1 MLELHFH
8 PLASWCWKVLI
19 ALYENQ
25 TPFEPKHVDLMDPAE
40 REALERLW
48 PFGKFPVLHD
58 PERGRTV
65 AESSIVIEYL
75 SAHYP
80 GPVELIPTEPEL
92 ALEARLRD
100 RIYDFHVHDLMNR
113 IVFNR
118 LRPEEHRDSY
128 GSERLKADLQKHC
141 ATEVKAN
148 ADVRPCL
155 AKNEATLIAAIDD
168 IDREAVGA
176 ISARQYTSQ
185 QPRFTLFA
193 LATFAVWTGAAGLK
207 VGTPWFGRIP

>member
-80 GPVELIPTEPEL
+80 GPVELIPTEREL

-128 GSERLKADLQKHC
+128 GSERLKADLQKHYDLIERHFVARPWALGERFTIADC
-141 ATEVKAN
+141 AAAPALFY
-148 ADVRPCL
+148 ADKVSPIGAARPEL
-155 AKNEATLIAAIDD
+155 AAYLARLCQRPSFARVL
-168 IDREAVGA
+168 REAEPYL
-176 ISARQYTSQ
+176 QYF
-185 QPRFTLFA
+185 P
-193 LATFAVWTGAAGLK
+193 GG
-207 VGTPWFGRIP
+207 